1 MANFDDRLGAILNNT
16 TMTTEELLDQ
26 LEDTESAVVK
36 TLPVA
41 CYDKVESK
49 LPAAVTEQ
57 LSPDLVDDYEFCRTT
72 LRGVLERGMSAL
84 EGALQL
90 AAETE
95 SPKAYS
101 TAVELMS
108 LISNTSK
115 DLMGVHGAL
124 KQKVGT
130 QKIEKQVNIQQNFSA
145 DPSTIQNDPKQISN
159 LLDGLDD
166 EQI

>member
-1 MANFDDRLGAILNNT
+1 MSNFDDRLGAILNNT
-16 TMTTEELLDQ
+16 NVPMDELLDQ
-26 LEDTESAVVK
+26 LEDTESHTVK

-41 CYDKVESK
+41 VYDKVESK
-49 LPAAVTEQ
+49 LPVEVTNA
-57 LSPDLVDDYEFCRTT
+57 LSPDLVDDYEFCRTA
-72 LRGVLERGMSAL
+72 LRGVLERGMNAL

-108 LISNTSK
+108 IISNTSK
-115 DLMGVHGAL
+115 DLLGVHNAL
-124 KQKVGT
+124 KQKPGVT
-130 QKIEKQVNIQQNFSA
+130 KIEKQVNVQQNFNGDTS
-145 DPSTIQNDPKQISN
+145 SIQNDSKEIAN

-166 EQI
+166 E